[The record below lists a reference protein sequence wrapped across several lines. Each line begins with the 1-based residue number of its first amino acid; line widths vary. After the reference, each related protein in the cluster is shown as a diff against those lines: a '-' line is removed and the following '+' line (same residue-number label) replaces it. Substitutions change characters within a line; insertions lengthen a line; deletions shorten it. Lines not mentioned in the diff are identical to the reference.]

1 MNNAQ
6 LEARGRHSKD
16 FVYSLVLIVSLVV
29 MLAVGGLGYWYFW
42 IRRDFSPVY
51 AQLGIAPLPLNVE
64 LGPEISKRVEQLNR
78 EPCYKDGAIGLAD
91 ALTQA
96 GYPRDADT
104 SLLNFA
110 KRCGDSETIQGR
122 RHQALMKA
130 SDFTNALDVA
140 NNLIASDPIRA
151 VYRYKRGQTY
161 EELKDFEHALGDY
174 LVSLQLSGT
183 PSRVAG
189 FVFYDIARMYAAL
202 GRFCDAIT
210 PVETFV
216 AFDPGAR
223 RTRQSISMIA
233 EYSRK
238 GGCGIDNARGS
249 AQMPF
254 RGVDGVQTLT
264 ARVNGVTG
272 TFIVDSGA
280 TYLTVTTAFSE
291 RAKVTPGTTVRLP
304 MKTVGGTVQATLGT
318 ASTVAVG
325 NAEARSVTVAVIQDS
340 RDPFGARIDGLLGM
354 SFLARFNTRIGPK
367 GIELTA
373 VLNLDAEASPSPDLT
388 AAPWAKARAP

>member
-6 LEARGRHSKD
+6 LESRGRHSRD
-16 FVYSLVLIVSLVV
+16 FAYSLVLVILLAV
-29 MLAVGGLGYWYFW
+29 MVAVGGLAYWYFW
-42 IRRDFSPVY
+42 IRRDFGPVY
-51 AQLGIAPLPLNVE
+51 AQLGIAPLPLDVE
-64 LGPEISKRVEQLNR
+64 LDSGISKRLEQLNR

-91 ALTQA
+91 ALMQA

-110 KRCGDSETIQGR
+110 KRCGDSETIQLR

-140 NNLIASDPIRA
+140 NSLIASDPIRA

-189 FVFYDIARMYAAL
+189 FVFYDISRMYAAL

-238 GGCGIDNARGS
+238 GGCGIEYARGS
-249 AQMPF
+249 AQIPF

-264 ARVNGVTG
+264 ARVNGATG

-291 RAKVTPGTTVRLP
+291 RAKITPGTTVRLP
-304 MKTVGGTVQATLGT
+304 MKTVGGTVQAILGT
-318 ASTVAVG
+318 AGAVAVG
-325 NAEARSVTVAVIQDS
+325 NAEARSVTIAVIQDS

-354 SFLARFNTRIGPK
+354 SFLARFSTRIGPK

-373 VLNLDAEASPSPDLT
+373 VQSLDAAASPLPDMT
-388 AAPWAKARAP
+388 AAPSVKARAP

>member
-64 LGPEISKRVEQLNR
+64 LGPEISKRLEQLNR

-91 ALTQA
+91 ALMQA

-210 PVETFV
+210 P
-216 AFDPGAR
+216 
-223 RTRQSISMIA
+223 
-233 EYSRK
+233 
-238 GGCGIDNARGS
+238 
-249 AQMPF
+249 
-254 RGVDGVQTLT
+254 
-264 ARVNGVTG
+264 
-272 TFIVDSGA
+272 
-280 TYLTVTTAFSE
+280 
-291 RAKVTPGTTVRLP
+291 
-304 MKTVGGTVQATLGT
+304 
-318 ASTVAVG
+318 ASTMRG
-325 NAEARSVTVAVIQDS
+325 EARKCPSAEWTGCRRSPRAS
-340 RDPFGARIDGLLGM
+340 
-354 SFLARFNTRIGPK
+354 
-367 GIELTA
+367 TA
-373 VLNLDAEASPSPDLT
+373 
-388 AAPWAKARAP
+388 